1 MAEMTL
7 RCLIGSLTLAGAAFC
22 GDWSGF
28 RGPNASGI
36 ADSAAVPVEFGPSA
50 NVVWKTPM
58 PLGSSSPVLTKDRI
72 FLTGYDNGNLLT
84 LCLNRADGKVLW
96 RRSAE
101 PSWKERRHKL
111 NTPSSATPVTDGENV
126 YAFFPEFGLISY
138 GGDGQERWRLPLAHF
153 TNPHGMAASP
163 VLFEDK
169 LILVCDQDNGAY
181 LMAVDRKSGR
191 TAWKTE
197 RPEVVHGFATPVF
210 LRMAGQA
217 PQLIVPG
224 SYQVAAY
231 SPVDGSKL
239 WWVTGITWQVK
250 PTAVVSAD
258 TVFVSGWAPGADE
271 GQRASLPPFAEAL
284 KSADKNGDG
293 RLSLDE
299 LPTPW
304 KPTGSWDM
312 IDMNHDGSLD
322 AREWAFFRARR
333 ASQNV
338 TIAVRPGQE
347 RGDLTDKHVLWTY
360 DRSVPQVSSPLLY
373 KGVLYTVKDGGIL
386 TALDPERGTV
396 LKQARLRGAIDAY
409 YSSPVAADGKVFL
422 VSEQGKVSVVSAA
435 GANWDT
441 LAVADME
448 ELCYATP
455 AIDGGRIYLR
465 THSSLYC
472 FGK

>member
-1 MAEMTL
+1 MRGLLLSMAFS
-7 RCLIGSLTLAGAAFC
+7 CAAFA
-22 GDWSGF
+22 GEWTGF
-28 RGPNASGI
+28 RGPNGSGI
-36 ADSAAVPVEFGPSA
+36 AEGTVPSEFGPSV
-50 NVVWKTPM
+50 NVAWKTAV
-58 PLGSSSPVLTKDRI
+58 PLGNSSPVLTKDRI
-72 FLTGYDNGNLLT
+72 FLTGYEGTNLLT
-84 LCLNRADGKVLW
+84 MCLNRADGKVLW
-96 RRSAE
+96 RRTLE
-101 PSWKERRHKL
+101 PSWKEKRHKL

-138 GGDGQERWRLPLAHF
+138 GSDGQERWRMPLGLF

-163 VLFEDK
+163 VLYQDK
-169 LILVCDQDNGAY
+169 LILLCDQDNGAF

-191 TAWKTE
+191 TIWKTE

-210 LRMAGQA
+210 LRMPGQP

-231 SPVDGSKL
+231 SPDDGKKL

-250 PTAVVSAD
+250 PTAVVSQD

-271 GQRASLPPFAEAL
+271 GQRASLPSFDAAVKEA
-284 KSADKNGDG
+284 DQNHDG
-293 RLSLDE
+293 KLSEQE
-299 LPTPW
+299 LPAKW
-304 KPTGSWDM
+304 KPTGNWNM
-312 IDMNHDGSLD
+312 IDLNHDGVLD
-322 AREWAFFRARR
+322 AREWEFFRARR

-338 TIAVRPGQE
+338 TIAVRPGKE
-347 RGDLTDKHVLWTY
+347 RGDLTDKHVLWSY

-386 TALDPERGTV
+386 TALDPEKGTV
-396 LKQARLRGAIDAY
+396 LKQGRLSGAMDAY
-409 YSSPVAADGKVFL
+409 YSSPVAADGKILL
-422 VSEQGKVSVVSAA
+422 VSEQGKISVVSAA
-435 GANWDT
+435 GADWEM
-441 LAVADME
+441 VASGDIG

-455 AIDGGRIYLR
+455 AVDGGHVYLR

>member
-1 MAEMTL
+1 M
-7 RCLIGSLTLAGAAFC
+7 RCLLVLLIPACLAFAGE
-22 GDWSGF
+22 WSGF

-36 ADSAAVPVEFGPSA
+36 AEGSVPVEFGPST
-50 NVVWKTPM
+50 NVAWKTPM
-58 PLGSSSPVLTKDRI
+58 PLGNSSPVLTKDRI
-72 FLTGYDNGNLLT
+72 FITGYEGTNLLT

-96 RRSAE
+96 RRPLE
-101 PSWKERRHKL
+101 PSWKEKRHKL
-111 NTPSSATPVTDGENV
+111 NSPSSATPVTDGENV
-126 YAFFPEFGLISY
+126 YSFFPEFGLISY
-138 GGDGQERWRLPLAHF
+138 GSDGQERWRVPLGTF

-163 VLFEDK
+163 VLYEDK
-169 LILVCDQDNGAY
+169 LILVCDQDNGAF
-181 LMAVDRKSGR
+181 LLAVDRKSGR
-191 TAWKTE
+191 TLWKTE

-210 LRMAGQA
+210 LRMPGEE

-231 SPVDGSKL
+231 SPADGRKL

-250 PTAVVSAD
+250 PTAVVSQD

-271 GQRASLPPFAEAL
+271 GQRANLPEFDTAVKEA
-284 KSADKNGDG
+284 DQNGDG
-293 RLSLDE
+293 KLSEPE
-299 LPTPW
+299 LPPKW
-304 KPTGSWDM
+304 KPTGNWSM
-312 IDMNHDGSLD
+312 IDLNHDGVLD

-338 TIAVRPGQE
+338 TIAVRPGKD
-347 RGDLTDKHVLWTY
+347 RGDLTDKHVLWSY

-386 TALDPERGTV
+386 TALDPESGKV
-396 LKQARLRGAIDAY
+396 LKQARLRGAVDAY
-409 YSSPVAADGKVFL
+409 YSSPVAADGKILL

-435 GANWDT
+435 GAGWDT
-441 LAVADME
+441 LAVGDME

-455 AIDGGRIYLR
+455 AVDAGRVYLR
-465 THSSLYC
+465 THTTLYA